1 MSTGIID
8 FLVARTL
15 LLKMT
20 TVIAIIT
27 IKAAHN
33 FLCASHV
40 SGSVLSILYAYKNTY
55 LVDVTFYSFY
65 FEIYLPQMFTQNLVD
80 ECS

>member
-40 SGSVLSILYAYKNTY
+40 SGSVLSILYAYK
-55 LVDVTFYSFY
+55 YSIVQTSSQPCRSVLRLR
-65 FEIYLPQMFTQNLVD
+65 EVESTA
-80 ECS
+80 